1 MHKLKRLAL
10 LYFITSNSLYSQ
22 SLNENREFNDSNNL
36 FNSGA
41 QNRNL
46 QIEQSKKIEK
56 MTTIYNDLKGEGIN
70 VFKIQLNS
78 LNNSRISAQ
87 NDSLKYENLFFP
99 DKIEVVYEVPYFK
112 SKTTYFLRKI
122 TAEKKLR
129 AVERK
134 FKNAFIVQETI
145 EVNELNFKKP

>member
-1 MHKLKRLAL
+1 MYNLKKLAL
-10 LYFITSNSLYSQ
+10 IYFIITSSSYSQ
-22 SLNENREFNDSNNL
+22 SLNDNQSFNDSIALFTIIQNKNL
-36 FNSGA
+36 H
-41 QNRNL
+41 
-46 QIEQSKKIEK
+46 IEQSEKIEK
-56 MTTIYNDLKGEGIN
+56 MTTIYNNLNGEGVN

-87 NDSLKYENLFFP
+87 NDSLKYENLFSP
-99 DKIEVVYEVPYFK
+99 DKIEVVYEAPYFK

-145 EVNELNFKKP
+145 DVNELNLKKP

>member
-1 MHKLKRLAL
+1 MYKLKKLVL
-10 LYFITSNSLYSQ
+10 IYFFITSSAYSQ
-22 SLNENREFNDSNNL
+22 SLNDNQNFNDSIALFDIIQTKNL
-36 FNSGA
+36 H
-41 QNRNL
+41 
-46 QIEQSKKIEK
+46 IEQSEKIKK
-56 MTTIYNDLKGEGIN
+56 MTTIYNNLNGEGVT

>member
-1 MHKLKRLAL
+1 MYKLKKLAL
-10 LYFITSNSLYSQ
+10 IYFIITSSSYSQ
-22 SLNENREFNDSNNL
+22 NLNDNHNFNDSIALFDIIQTKNL
-36 FNSGA
+36 H
-41 QNRNL
+41 
-46 QIEQSKKIEK
+46 IEQSEKIKK
-56 MTTIYNDLKGEGIN
+56 MTTIYNNLNGEGVN

-99 DKIEVVYEVPYFK
+99 DKIEVVYEAPYFK

-122 TAEKKLR
+122 TAEKKLK

-145 EVNELNFKKP
+145 DVNELNFKKP

>member
-1 MHKLKRLAL
+1 MKKLVL
-10 LYFITSNSLYSQ
+10 LYFIVTNLSYSQ
-22 SLNENREFNDSNNL
+22 GLNDNQIFNDSITLFDTIKTKNL
-36 FNSGA
+36 H
-41 QNRNL
+41 
-46 QIEQSKKIEK
+46 IEQSEKIEK
-56 MTTIYNDLKGEGIN
+56 MTTIYNTLNGEGIS

-99 DKIEVVYEVPYFK
+99 DKIEVVYEAPYFK

-129 AVERK
+129 IIERK
-134 FKNAFIVQETI
+134 FKNAFIVQETVDI
-145 EVNELNFKKP
+145 DELNIKKP

>member
-1 MHKLKRLAL
+1 MYKLKKLVL
-10 LYFITSNSLYSQ
+10 IYFIITSSSYSQ
-22 SLNENREFNDSNNL
+22 SLNDNQNFNDSIALFDIIQTKNL
-36 FNSGA
+36 H
-41 QNRNL
+41 
-46 QIEQSKKIEK
+46 IEQSEKIKK
-56 MTTIYNDLKGEGIN
+56 MTTIYNNLNGEGVN

>member
-1 MHKLKRLAL
+1 MYNLKKLAL
-10 LYFITSNSLYSQ
+10 IYFIITSSSYSQ
-22 SLNENREFNDSNNL
+22 SLNDNQSFNDSIALFDIIQTKNL
-36 FNSGA
+36 H
-41 QNRNL
+41 
-46 QIEQSKKIEK
+46 IEQSEKIKK
-56 MTTIYNDLKGEGIN
+56 MTTIYNNLNGEGVN

-145 EVNELNFKKP
+145 DVNELNFKKP

>member
-1 MHKLKRLAL
+1 MYELKKLVL
-10 LYFITSNSLYSQ
+10 LYLIITNSLYSQ
-22 SLNENREFNDSNNL
+22 DLNERQKFNDSVTL
-36 FNSGA
+36 FNKIESK
-41 QNRNL
+41 NL
-46 QIEQSKKIEK
+46 RIEQDQKIEK
-56 MTTIYNDLKGEGIN
+56 MTKIYNDLNGEGIN

-122 TAEKKLR
+122 TAEKKLK

-145 EVNELNFKKP
+145 DVNELNFKKP

>member
-1 MHKLKRLAL
+1 MHKLKKLAL
-10 LYFITSNSLYSQ
+10 IYFITTNSLYSQ
-22 SLNENREFNDSNNL
+22 NLNENRELNDSNTI
-36 FNSGA
+36 FNNV
-41 QNRNL
+41 QNKNL

-56 MTTIYNDLKGEGIN
+56 MTTIYNNLKGEGIN

-87 NDSLKYENLFFP
+87 NDSLKYEKLFFP

-129 AVERK
+129 EIERK

-145 EVNELNFKKP
+145 NVNELNLKKP

>member
-1 MHKLKRLAL
+1 MYKLKKLAL
-10 LYFITSNSLYSQ
+10 IYFIITSSSYSQ
-22 SLNENREFNDSNNL
+22 NLNDNHNFNDSIALFDIIQTKNL
-36 FNSGA
+36 H
-41 QNRNL
+41 
-46 QIEQSKKIEK
+46 IEQSEKIKK
-56 MTTIYNDLKGEGIN
+56 MTTIYNNLNGEGVN

-122 TAEKKLR
+122 TAEKKLK

-145 EVNELNFKKP
+145 DVNELNFKKP